1 MFIKLVSGVGAMA
14 LELAPGEHLPSELRA
29 LVADVP
35 WAASTKRITATVDPT
50 DPSFVELVEE
60 GCCLGGAA
68 WTGHHYPAAS
78 KLVTSAL
85 REGTLA
91 IYDLCTGNVKP
102 ELVPGIR
109 PAGIGAVSV
118 DRESAEVHVT
128 YHGLGGGG
136 VGACLSRGL
145 AEGVLR
151 IVVHEPPGGSRK
163 SSATLVLPLLEK
175 VVLGVDD
182 TDTEDEGS
190 TWSLCHT
197 LGSTLQEKGQGRY
210 LYHALVQLYPSAP
223 HRTRNCVATAITLA
237 VPPDGRDA
245 LLSSARDLLEKWTLS
260 EHTGMAWLH
269 GRDVPP
275 ALSLFGRAARGAE
288 VSVEDAFST
297 AATLPS
303 IGLEPITG
311 RRGCIG
317 AMAALSYHRKWRD
330 AVTIPVID
338 R

>member
-1 MFIKLVSGVGAMA
+1 MA
-14 LELAPGEHLPSELRA
+14 LELVPGEHLPSELRS

-35 WAASTKRITATVDPT
+35 WATSTKRITVTVDPAEPT
-50 DPSFVELVEE
+50 FIELVEE
-60 GCCLGGAA
+60 GSCLGGAA

-85 REGTLA
+85 REGTLS
-91 IYDLCTGNVKP
+91 IYDLFTGDVEP
-102 ELVPGIR
+102 ELVPGLR
-109 PAGIGAVSV
+109 PAGIGAVVV
-118 DRESAEVHVT
+118 DREAGERHVT

-163 SSATLVLPLLEK
+163 SSATLVLPIREK

-182 TDTEDEGS
+182 TDNEDEGS

-197 LGSTLQEKGQGRY
+197 LGTALQEGGQGDY
-210 LYHALVQLYPSAP
+210 LYHSLAQLYPSAP

-237 VPPDGRDA
+237 VPTNGRDA
-245 LLSSARDLLEKWTLS
+245 LICRARELLEKWTLS
-260 EHTGMAWLH
+260 EHTGLAWLH

-275 ALSLFGRAARGAE
+275 ALSLFGRAARGSE
-288 VSVEDAFST
+288 VSVDDTFSM

-303 IGLEPITG
+303 VGLEPVTG

-317 AMAALSYHRKWRD
+317 AMAALAYHRRWRD
-330 AVTIPVID
+330 AVTVPVID